1 MLGMVRPTAG
11 SARLVGVRAHAG
23 AEALWSCVGY
33 LVETPHAYPDLTVRE
48 NLEVI
53 RRLRQVT
60 VGRRHTVPDPG
71 VNGVLRVVA
80 QTALLAR
87 DDAP

>member
-1 MLGMVRPTAG
+1 LIG
-11 SARLVGVRAHAG
+11 S
-23 AEALWSCVGY
+23 
-33 LVETPHAYPDLTVRE
+33 LVETPHANPDLTVRE

-53 RRLRQVT
+53 RRLRRVT